1 MKRKHIGII
10 SRSSALFFVMECQN
24 KISKFYHSKR
34 HQRKK
39 VLKKKKNK
47 IHKVEENI
55 KLNVERSFR
64 YPKIRISF
72 TEELDFLNTE
82 LELE

>member
-39 VLKKKKNK
+39 VLKKNK
-47 IHKVEENI
+47 IKFI
-55 KLNVERSFR
+55 KL
-64 YPKIRISF
+64 KRI
-72 TEELDFLNTE
+72 
-82 LELE
+82 